1 VQPQL
6 PQAATASSGAEPPS
20 SSPVAEVVPS
30 PPPSRA
36 VGLKPVRPVVEA
48 GIVAAVPVTP
58 DPLRLDAG
66 FLFRDRK

>member
-1 VQPQL
+1 
-6 PQAATASSGAEPPS
+6 
-20 SSPVAEVVPS
+20 
-30 PPPSRA
+30 

-48 GIVAAVPVTP
+48 GIVAAVPVAP